1 MKNNIL
7 KIIIKFMILIF
18 MIVVILL
25 SSNIIYKFA
34 VKYNIVEKVGDASN
48 TTSNIKQ
55 EENKE
60 LIEEKENDDI
70 KIILNKLYPIDLN
83 EEYTKN
89 FSSQYNGIEVYLDE
103 ENVNIIVRQEAT
115 KHFSGL
121 ISNAYFDG
129 NESIRA
135 TVNVKKSVKTVIV
148 GYYQDALST
157 EFMNDVPY
165 IFLLMDDGSVEYI
178 DLKILLKNGY
188 LSNPATTVRTR
199 GTIKEL
205 KNIIKF
211 EQCNLANEEDGYS
224 TAVAIDMEGKIYN
237 LFDYIKWG
245 E

>member
-1 MKNNIL
+1 MRNKFL
-7 KIIIKFMILIF
+7 KFIIKFAIVVFI
-18 MIVVILL
+18 IVVILL
-25 SSNIIYKFA
+25 SSNILYKFA
-34 VKYNIVEKVGDASN
+34 VKYNIVEEVSDTSD
-48 TTSNIKQ
+48 TTSNIEQEYSDKVV
-55 EENKE
+55 EEN
-60 LIEEKENDDI
+60 ENSDI
-70 KIILNKLYPIDLN
+70 KSILNKLYPIDLN
-83 EEYTKN
+83 DKYTKN
-89 FSSQYNGIEVYLDE
+89 FVSQYNGIEIYLNE
-103 ENVNIIVRQEAT
+103 ESVNIIVRQEAT

-121 ISNAYFDG
+121 ISNTYFEG

-135 TVNVKKSVKTVIV
+135 TVNTKKEVKTVLV

-165 IFLLMDDGSVEYI
+165 IFLLMEDGTIEYI

>member
-1 MKNNIL
+1 MKNKFLNALI
-7 KIIIKFMILIF
+7 KFAITVAIIILILI
-18 MIVVILL
+18 
-25 SSNIIYKFA
+25 SSNVIYKIA
-34 VKYNIVEKVGDASN
+34 AKYNIIEEVADLED
-48 TTSNIKQ
+48 TTSTI
-55 EENKE
+55 EENE
-60 LIEEKENDDI
+60 IIEEKDEI
-70 KIILNKLYPIDLN
+70 KLILNKLYPIDLN
-83 EEYTKN
+83 EKYTKN
-89 FSSQYNGIEVYLDE
+89 FISQYNGIEVYLNE
-103 ENVNIIVRQEAT
+103 EEVNIIVRQEAT

-121 ISNAYFDG
+121 ISNTYFEG

-135 TVNVKKSVKTVIV
+135 TVNTKKEVKTVIV
-148 GYYQDALST
+148 GYYQNDLST

-165 IFLLMDDGSVEYI
+165 IFLLMDDGTVEYI